1 MLIPLDPRKINVYVW
16 FRAISKKPW
25 SLSLYMS
32 LLVQVIGA
40 TWHSTALVGFLL
52 DLTPV
57 SGCSPLHMLLGEC
70 Q

>member
-16 FRAISKKPW
+16 FCAISKAMVSVPVHVFASSSNW
-25 SLSLYMS
+25 
-32 LLVQVIGA
+32 A

-57 SGCSPLHMLLGEC
+57 SGCSPAHMLLGEC